1 MFAVYEV
8 STILILTFT
17 LSKAMALNLAHHE
30 TGSSKG
36 KQPEEIARDMGWRR
50 LALGMENCFSWSIA
64 NWNVTYG

>member
-1 MFAVYEV
+1 
-8 STILILTFT
+8 
-17 LSKAMALNLAHHE
+17 MALNLAHYE

-64 NWNVTYG
+64 NWNVRYG